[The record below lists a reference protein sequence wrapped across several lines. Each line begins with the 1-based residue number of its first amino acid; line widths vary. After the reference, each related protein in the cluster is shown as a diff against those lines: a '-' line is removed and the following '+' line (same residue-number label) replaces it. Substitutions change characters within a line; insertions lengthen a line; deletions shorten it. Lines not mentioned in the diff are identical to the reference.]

1 MSFRIRS
8 TNRVPSVPSRPAS
21 SSAANSRHRD
31 GLFVTANNAIQF
43 FSPLVLSKPPPS
55 SAGSTSP
62 TKSPRLPEILPCN
75 IPRHLPAQRVFFID
89 SIVANLSE
97 IRGGN
102 PKNTSHSFYFFL
114 RNMLAI
120 YLKSYIRICT
130 FHKTFFCLLNR

>member
-1 MSFRIRS
+1 MSFWIRS

-62 TKSPRLPEILPCN
+62 TKSPRLPEILPRN

-89 SIVANLSE
+89 SIVVNLSDTRNTRRKPE
-97 IRGGN
+97 EYIPQFLLFPQNHVGN
-102 PKNTSHSFYFFL
+102 IFKIVYTHMYVSQNFFV
-114 RNMLAI
+114 
-120 YLKSYIRICT
+120 Y
-130 FHKTFFCLLNR
+130 